1 MSTSHIF
8 GRIEG
13 KVYGDFVRLKPS
25 HNAALVEI
33 LLAQQAKKTLD
44 RVYRLT
50 DRRIIV
56 FRGKDGDGEY
66 MGWRTGRDSS
76 LQIVAEHV
84 V

>member
-1 MSTSHIF
+1 MSHIF

-13 KVYGDFVRLKPS
+13 KVYGDYVRLEAS

-44 RVYRLT
+44 RVYRLS
-50 DRRIIV
+50 DRKIV
-56 FRGKDGDGEY
+56 IFRGKDGDGEY
-66 MGWRTGRDSS
+66 MGWRTGRDNS

>member
-1 MSTSHIF
+1 MSVF
-8 GRIEG
+8 GKIEG
-13 KVYGDFVRLKPS
+13 KVYGDFVRLDRS

-33 LLAQQAKKTLD
+33 LLAQQARETLSKIH
-44 RVYRLT
+44 RH
-50 DRRIIV
+50 DRRITI

-66 MGWRTGRDSS
+66 MGWRTGRDNS